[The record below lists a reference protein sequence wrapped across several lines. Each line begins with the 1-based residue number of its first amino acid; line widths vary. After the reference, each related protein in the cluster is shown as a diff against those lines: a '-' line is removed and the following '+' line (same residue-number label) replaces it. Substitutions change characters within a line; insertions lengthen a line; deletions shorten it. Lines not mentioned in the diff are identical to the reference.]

1 LALLAETGDTW
12 YLASPLSGLASVA
25 ALTSEPER
33 AGRLLGAVDALRER
47 SGAHVFPTEGRR
59 SERAT
64 AEARGALGDEAFTRA
79 YAAGRAMTL
88 EQAVA
93 EAIALVGSPVAD
105 EGTAAPQALRLGL
118 TPREIDV
125 LRLLVEGRSDREIA
139 EALYISRHTAMKHV
153 GNILGKLG
161 VGSRTAAATLAHQE
175 RLI

>member
-1 LALLAETGDTW
+1 LTLLAETGDTW

-25 ALTSEPER
+25 ALTSAPER
-33 AGRLLGAVDALRER
+33 AARLFGAVDALRER

-64 AEARGALGDEAFTRA
+64 ATARAALGDDAFARA
-79 YAAGRAMTL
+79 CAAGRSLTL
-88 EQAVA
+88 EEAVA
-93 EAIALVGSPVAD
+93 EAVTPPGAGVVTDVIAAS
-105 EGTAAPQALRLGL
+105 QARRFGL

-139 EALYISRHTAMKHV
+139 EAFFISRHTAMKHV